1 MKGKELIYQISGKS
15 YIDVYL
21 VAGNKI
27 IDQIIEEDIGQRWL
41 ISKKLNKAF
50 ILPDRSEGLSFDRK
64 TIFFYGA
71 ETATPLSI
79 EEEEDIKTQNTAYL
93 YGIDDNNRLI
103 RYKNKLLK
111 TPESIVRTNEETK
124 KVKPTKLLSTT
135 IEPQVLKSIIDTK
148 VVSDLL
154 KSNES
159 IFETLKTPIIIGI
172 IAVVVIM
179 LMFTI

>member
-103 RYKNKLLK
+103 RFKNQMLK
-111 TPESIVRTNEETK
+111 SPENLIKITEETR